1 MRRSAALLALCLALC
16 LSGCDEK
23 KDLIRLG
30 ILNAPFCY
38 LAALAVLVA
47 IRALWRWRDED
58 SFLRPGV
65 LALPFVGLSICAAL
79 SLTSLRDTSREMS
92 DVIFAAIFLSPVIF
106 PILAGAL
113 CVPLLFIWRLW
124 FALSPK
130 ESFEGAA
137 LVATS
142 LFFAPGLLG
151 LFGAVRVT
159 ADFVASLSL
168 LAFFMANGA
177 IPLGLILILEAYIT
191 KGRAQKRN
199 S

>member
-1 MRRSAALLALCLALC
+1 MRKSAAVIALCGVALF
-16 LSGCDEK
+16 LGGCDEK

-47 IRALWRWRDED
+47 IRALWRWRAED
-58 SFLRPGV
+58 VNLRPGV
-65 LALPFVGLSICAAL
+65 LAIPFVGLLAAAVV
-79 SLTSLRDTSREMS
+79 SLTSLRQASKEMS

-130 ESFEGAA
+130 DSFEGAA
-137 LVATS
+137 LVATA
-142 LFFAPGLLG
+142 LFFAPGLCG
-151 LFGAVRVT
+151 LFGLVPVT
-159 ADFVASLSL
+159 SDFVAMLSL
-168 LAFFMANGA
+168 LSFFMANGA
-177 IPLGLILILEAYIT
+177 IPLALILILEAYLS
-191 KGRAQKRN
+191 KGRAQKK
-199 S
+199 